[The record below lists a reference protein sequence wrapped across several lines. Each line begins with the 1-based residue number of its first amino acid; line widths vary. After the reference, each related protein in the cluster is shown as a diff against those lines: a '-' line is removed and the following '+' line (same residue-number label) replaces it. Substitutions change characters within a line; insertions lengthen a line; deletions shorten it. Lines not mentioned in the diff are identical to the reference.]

1 LIPRWIEQRGVRFV
15 RLGART
21 AMVLTGAMGAGA
33 LAYSTIEPDWLRL
46 LLTILFV
53 LVVGLA
59 LAMRRLRRGVAI
71 WTAMMI
77 ITAVW
82 YELDKPLNNRDWAP
96 EYRVLT
102 TWSHQGNAINIDNV
116 RNFSYRSDGSAIPAY
131 YDATY
136 RPDQVTTVDLV
147 TSYWAGEA
155 IAHVFLTFGFQDGR
169 HLALSI
175 ETRRQERFPYSAIA
189 GFFHHFELFYV
200 VADERDLIG
209 VRTDIRHERVYLYR
223 LNVSQDRRTALFLS
237 YLDAVQK
244 LAVQPAWYNTLTDNC
259 TTGILVR
266 AGAKGSVRYDW
277 RIVLS
282 GYAAQLAYDKG
293 LLNKSLPFSALK
305 KASLIRRPQNA
316 VIDSHYSSEIRHGLP
331 LKFHTVS

>member
-1 LIPRWIEQRGVRFV
+1 LIPRRTEQRGVRIVYF
-15 RLGART
+15 GAR
-21 AMVLTGAMGAGA
+21 AVMVLSGVAGAGA
-33 LAYSTIEPDWLRL
+33 LAYSTIEPDWLRW
-46 LLTILFV
+46 LLTTLIV

-59 LAMRRLRRGVAI
+59 LAMRPLRRGVAI
-71 WTAMMI
+71 WAAMMVVI
-77 ITAVW
+77 VVW
-82 YELDKPLNNRDWAP
+82 FELDKPLNNRDWAP
-96 EYRVLT
+96 EYRVIA
-102 TWSHQGNAINIDNV
+102 TWSRQGNTINIDNV
-116 RNFSYRSDGSAIPAY
+116 RNFSYRSDGSATPAY

-147 TSYWAGEA
+147 TSYWAGDA
-155 IAHVFLTFGFQDGR
+155 IAHVFVTFGFQDGR
-169 HLALSI
+169 HLAFSI

-223 LNVSQDRRTALFLS
+223 LNLSQDRRTALFLS
-237 YLDAVQK
+237 YLAAVQK
-244 LAVQPAWYNTLTDNC
+244 LAAQPAWYNTLTDNC

-266 AGAKGSVRYDW
+266 TGAKGSVRYDW

-305 KASLIRRPQNA
+305 EASLIRRPENA
-316 VIDSHYSSEIRHGLP
+316 VIDCHYSFEIRQGLP
-331 LKFHTVS
+331 LKFHTFP